1 MANTKALPNGWRY
14 RQALD
19 LVDRGQRANPLS
31 VQNPLKCGRNPHLS
45 GARFVGRLSKPW
57 PLSRVGASLD
67 NFSIFMAARN
77 QGEVCFQVI
86 PCNRSNPRF
95 LRSPSELAQESSIL
109 VFG

>member
-14 RQALD
+14 RQVRD
-19 LVDRGQRANPLS
+19 LVDISQRAMRFRCRIPSSAGVTLTCPVHALLGGSLS
-31 VQNPLKCGRNPHLS
+31 Q
-45 GARFVGRLSKPW
+45 

-67 NFSIFMAARN
+67 NFSIFMAAHN